1 MVVDGTRKDVGF
13 FSEKLEALKV
23 LQSKKTEQIA
33 SVKLSIIKKNR
44 KKYGEFYFYTNE
56 SMFGLLTT
64 ESENVLESYLCK
76 GKVNKSYP
84 IKIKPKAITKG
95 IFISN
100 ILTVQAIIKYKMLQ
114 DNMSYKPVTRGMY
127 LDILPTKYHEEFMGG
142 IVFSILLSILFQKSP
157 LNFHLQ
163 NKKTDKK

>member
-13 FSEKLEALKV
+13 FSEILEALKV

-44 KKYGEFYFYTNE
+44 KKYGKFYFYTNE
-56 SMFGLLTT
+56 SMFGLLKT

-100 ILTVQAIIKYKMLQ
+100 ILTVEAI
-114 DNMSYKPVTRGMY
+114 
-127 LDILPTKYHEEFMGG
+127 
-142 IVFSILLSILFQKSP
+142 
-157 LNFHLQ
+157 
-163 NKKTDKK
+163 